1 MSSIGYNI
9 KEIIVE
15 NIKQKQNQIK
25 SHPKSKLVIVL
36 RKAMIYP
43 ELRAITI

>member
-1 MSSIGYNI
+1 MSSIGYNT

-25 SHPKSKLVIVL
+25 MKSK
-36 RKAMIYP
+36 K
-43 ELRAITI
+43 

>member
-1 MSSIGYNI
+1 MWKENSEWEQEECIGMSSIGYNT

-25 SHPKSKLVIVL
+25 IKSK
-36 RKAMIYP
+36 K
-43 ELRAITI
+43 

>member
-1 MSSIGYNI
+1 MWKENSEWEQEEDIGMSSIGYNT

-25 SHPKSKLVIVL
+25 IKSK
-36 RKAMIYP
+36 K
-43 ELRAITI
+43 

>member
-1 MSSIGYNI
+1 MWKENSEWEQEDIGMSSIGYNT

-25 SHPKSKLVIVL
+25 IKSK
-36 RKAMIYP
+36 K
-43 ELRAITI
+43 